1 MLNSWDVR
9 PSRQSER
16 QLTRKRQCND
26 RLLTEAYDEFEL
38 EERETAEVPVSVYVE
53 RYPEDVKEETVM
65 EETIEAN
72 TTEEKTAKE
81 GLYYEETGEVTVSAL
96 SSPYLS
102 MLRDCKCL
110 VRCQVSVCLSQV
122 PWLKSGGTRARLSE
136 FRITPSDQAIRSVRP
151 ASAEST
157 SSSMQTSFT
166 GALTP
171 NTFSCLEIEV
181 VSLIH
186 ISTAMRT
193 AFAQ

>member
-1 MLNSWDVR
+1 MADGAPMLIICARTSESASTSACSIRAVMLNSWDVR

-122 PWLKSGGTRARLSE
+122 PWLKSGGTRASLGIPDHPVRSSKPLGKA
-136 FRITPSDQAIRSVRP
+136 RI
-151 ASAEST
+151 
-157 SSSMQTSFT
+157 
-166 GALTP
+166 G
-171 NTFSCLEIEV
+171 
-181 VSLIH
+181 
-186 ISTAMRT
+186 
-193 AFAQ
+193 

>member
-1 MLNSWDVR
+1 M
-9 PSRQSER
+9 Q
-16 QLTRKRQCND
+16 

-110 VRCQVSVCLSQV
+110 
-122 PWLKSGGTRARLSE
+122 TR
-136 FRITPSDQAIRSVRP
+136 
-151 ASAEST
+151 
-157 SSSMQTSFT
+157 
-166 GALTP
+166 
-171 NTFSCLEIEV
+171 
-181 VSLIH
+181 
-186 ISTAMRT
+186 
-193 AFAQ
+193 